1 MNIGQCVAR
10 VDTLRPNAISEGE
23 KIRWAYDLDAQL
35 RREFYPRYAPVGR
48 ASADTEEVGKNYI
61 LSASGPYEELYVF
74 YVAGKVDLANQE
86 LELYNADTALFRS
99 ALDDFRKDYHRTHTH
114 I

>member
-23 KIRWAYDLDAQL
+23 KIRWAYELDSQL
-35 RREFYPRYAPVGR
+35 RREFYPRYAPAR
-48 ASADTEEVGKNYI
+48 RESPDTEEAGKNYI
-61 LSASGPYEELYVF
+61 LSASGPYEELYVY

-86 LELYNADTALFRS
+86 LELYTADAALYRS